1 MFLQFTQDGRWYLRN
16 EAGQIVS
23 KMFLCYSDL
32 LDHVEGRELEV
43 TE

>member
-23 KMFLCYSDL
+23 KLFLCYGDL
-32 LDHVEGRELEV
+32 IDHMEGRVLYEV
-43 TE
+43 